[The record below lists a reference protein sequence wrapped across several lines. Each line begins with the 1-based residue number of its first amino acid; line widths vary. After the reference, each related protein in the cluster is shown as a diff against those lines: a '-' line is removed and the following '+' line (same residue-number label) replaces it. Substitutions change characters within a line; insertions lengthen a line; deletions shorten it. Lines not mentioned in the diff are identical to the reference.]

1 MKKILN
7 IESFSKFN
15 DGRLFIRGTNSEF
28 DKYSIS
34 EIQSFFVGEKL
45 LTNKERYLQK
55 VKIISCSVIEVWVG
69 DNLYDVELS
78 SLSLDD
84 VPVNVSL
91 YAE

>member
-7 IESFSKFN
+7 IKSFYKFN

-34 EIQSFFVGEKL
+34 EVQSFFVGEKL
-45 LTNKERYLQK
+45 LMKEGYLQK
-55 VKIISCSVIEVWVG
+55 VKIIDCFVMEVMFSG
-69 DNLYDVELS
+69 YEFDLELS
-78 SLSLDD
+78 SLNLDEI
-84 VPVNVSL
+84 PVNVSL